1 MLKSMVFGIVNSK
14 SINNFELSIVF
25 TVDLQFNIKRQ
36 STCMRFIRYIF
47 FCLALILWVACGSD
61 KGIKEILS
69 EADSLVQSNPDSA
82 FTLLESVEELD
93 VLSDDVFAE
102 WCLSNANVR
111 DLLMKDPLSINYMSR
126 AFNYFKESG
135 KINEQARMGMFLGHA
150 YTAAQE
156 RDKAMNIYLTSLDLA
171 DRSQDYNLAGYI
183 NTYLAD
189 LYKSGEKFIQA
200 KEKYKEA
207 TIYFEKAKNLR
218 SRIIAMTNVG
228 LMSFL
233 LNEPSEQV
241 LQYYSLSDTLALELK
256 DSLVLS
262 MVNNRIGLC
271 YRGLNKLEL
280 AEKYLLKSIDYA
292 KNGNAP
298 NYFALSDLYV
308 LLGDVEKSRNL
319 LKEISSSE
327 NNPNAKAGFIY
338 QQYLLEKG
346 EHNWQKALE
355 YYEESLAYVDSLRSV
370 QS

>member
-111 DLLMKDPLSINYMSR
+111 DLLRKDPLSINYMSR

-156 RDKAMNIYLTSLDLA
+156 RDKAMNIYLTALDLA

-189 LYKSGEKFIQA
+189 LYKSEEKFIQA

-338 QQYLLEKG
+338 QQKKKKKG

-355 YYEESLAYVDSLRSV
+355 YY
-370 QS
+370 